1 MKKTK
6 RKIKY
11 SRGLSPVML
20 LAFIVVLALLAV
32 LALRFAQ
39 RHNTAA
45 DEHEGMVQV
54 YNGERNVWIVPQDGV
69 KRNELTKEDFKT
81 DESGAVTYVGSKY
94 KASRGVDV
102 SSYQGDIDW
111 QQVSD
116 SGVSFAIIRAG
127 GTYYGSGELY
137 EDDNLL
143 KNIDGARAAGLRVGV
158 YFFSQAID
166 EAEARRE
173 ASYVVTLLEGRKL
186 DLPVFFDW
194 ERIGNDTA
202 RTDEVENETLTS
214 CAVAFCEQVEASGY
228 KAGVYV
234 YNDTGYYGYDLAR
247 LQNYMLW
254 GVGIGS
260 YPYFYY
266 AHDVWQYSYSG
277 RVPGINAD
285 CDLDML
291 FEEK

>member
-1 MKKTK
+1 
-6 RKIKY
+6 
-11 SRGLSPVML
+11 ML

-32 LALRFAQ
+32 LAVRFAQ

-45 DEHEGMVQV
+45 DEHNGMVQV

-81 DESGAVTYVGSKY
+81 DESGAVTYIGGKY

>member
-11 SRGLSPVML
+11 SRGLSPAML

-32 LALRFAQ
+32 LAVRFAQ

-45 DEHEGMVQV
+45 DEHNGMVQV

-81 DESGAVTYVGSKY
+81 DESGAVTYIGGKY

>member
-1 MKKTK
+1 
-6 RKIKY
+6 
-11 SRGLSPVML
+11 ML

-81 DESGAVTYVGSKY
+81 DESGAVTYIGGKY

-116 SGVSFAIIRAG
+116 RGVSFAIIRAG

-214 CAVAFCEQVEASGY
+214 CAVAFCEQIEASGY

>member
-1 MKKTK
+1 M
-6 RKIKY
+6 I
-11 SRGLSPVML
+11 LIAALL
-20 LAFIVVLALLAV
+20 LACYAAV
-32 LALRFAQ
+32 QLRRQ
-39 RHNTAA
+39 AA
-45 DEHEGMVQV
+45 READPYYGMVEV
-54 YNGERNVWIVPQDGV
+54 FNGDDYVWITPQDGV
-69 KRNELTKEDFKT
+69 ALNDLDKSEFINDASGNLTYTGRE
-81 DESGAVTYVGSKY
+81 Y

-247 LQNYMLW
+247 LQSYMLW

>member
-1 MKKTK
+1 
-6 RKIKY
+6 
-11 SRGLSPVML
+11 ML

-45 DEHEGMVQV
+45 DEHNGMVQV
-54 YNGERNVWIVPQDGV
+54 YNGERSVWIVPQDGV

-94 KASRGVDV
+94 KTSRGVDV

-194 ERIGNDTA
+194 ERIRNDTA

-214 CAVAFCEQVEASGY
+214 CAVAFCEQIEASGY

-277 RVPGINAD
+277 RMPGINAD